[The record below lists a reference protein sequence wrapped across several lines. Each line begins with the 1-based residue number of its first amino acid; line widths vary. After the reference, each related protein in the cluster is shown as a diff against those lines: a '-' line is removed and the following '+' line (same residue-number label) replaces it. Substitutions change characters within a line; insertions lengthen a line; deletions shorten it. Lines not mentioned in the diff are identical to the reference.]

1 MGRDTSSEPPLKVP
15 YRVPLARFFLLV
27 PLHDSF
33 APTPPL
39 RFRFFDSFNLIRSS
53 REMHSDSSLPFTYH
67 ASVHCLPFIRFDM
80 FPLSHSLR
88 FMSSGNLFALCS
100 PRSSSSLSTVHSLR
114 ILCFC
119 SLSSIHSIRF
129 VRFESFT
136 SFHLLGPSLRFV
148 LFVTF
153 SSFDPNLIHIC
164 RYTRDITGVVA
175 DGSRNQWRLLDH

>member
-1 MGRDTSSEPPLKVP
+1 VLSSILLLPLNG
-15 YRVPLARFFLLV
+15 
-27 PLHDSF
+27 SF